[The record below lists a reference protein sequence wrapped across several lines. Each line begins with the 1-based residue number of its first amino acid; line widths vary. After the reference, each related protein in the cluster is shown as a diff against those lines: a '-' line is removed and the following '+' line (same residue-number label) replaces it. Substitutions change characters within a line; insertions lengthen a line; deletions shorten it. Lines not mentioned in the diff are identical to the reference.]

1 LLADSACRANRRAR
15 NRAVCSRI
23 ASSLAWYSAI
33 ACRPSRPCSFLNSA
47 GLLTIRSGS
56 TQREPSPLRGNK
68 IVPLLLTR
76 AVATTCHFCRRYVVH
91 NGRASK
97 GTSACRNCTGA
108 WVAILLAPA
117 VIACPCAVMLC
128 TVSAGMGTRSF
139 SRLKRARAQAS
150 QSDIACRE
158 NASPK
163 AAGLRRVTAHPAH
176 WKPYLRAT
184 F

>member
-1 LLADSACRANRRAR
+1 QRLLDREAAELRTLGDVAPLLADSACRANRRAR

-97 GTSACRNCTGA
+97 GTSACPRRKIFCRNCG
-108 WVAILLAPA
+108 LNLSERR
-117 VIACPCAVMLC
+117 IA
-128 TVSAGMGTRSF
+128 
-139 SRLKRARAQAS
+139 
-150 QSDIACRE
+150 
-158 NASPK
+158 
-163 AAGLRRVTAHPAH
+163 
-176 WKPYLRAT
+176 
-184 F
+184 